1 MILVDTSVWIDHFRT
16 GNKALGN
23 ALTEG
28 LVLMHSF
35 VLGELAC
42 GNLRNREKILADL
55 HTLPFATEASH
66 DEVMQFVK
74 EHKLWGSG
82 MGWIDAHLLASTLLS
97 GCDFWTL
104 DQRLKNAAKK
114 L

>member
-1 MILVDTSVWIDHFRT
+1 
-16 GNKALGN
+16 
-23 ALTEG
+23 
-28 LVLMHSF
+28 
-35 VLGELAC
+35 
-42 GNLRNREKILADL
+42 
-55 HTLPFATEASH
+55 
-66 DEVMQFVK
+66 MQFVK